1 MMEKNYSQFREISIY
16 DTGLVRTSSYVAGV
30 FKKNNIESL
39 EDLFR
44 LDDEVG
50 INYGANTYS
59 ATYGTCKYVR
69 SQIHGIIKLLRYKY
83 LNEDLFAD
91 TLYDNNYNLVS
102 EYFKDTYIPADPST
116 YPPRFIEF
124 LNMHPDGKKIN
135 SEFKDL
141 GFSDNEIEIICKY
154 AYKLNGSNFEFSKVF
169 VNVADGILENM
180 SEYNIRL
187 FANKAEQSI
196 FLEKVRLVSDYIKK
210 DNKLSDSAGIS
221 AVELIE
227 EEKRLIAELSE
238 LNDRSAKITSRIN
251 EIQET
256 LKSGK
261 SIRW

>member
-1 MMEKNYSQFREISIY
+1 MEKNYSEFREISIY
-16 DTGLVRTSSYVAGV
+16 DTGLVRPSSYVAGI

-44 LDDEVG
+44 LDDELG

-59 ATYGTCKYVR
+59 ATNGTCKYVR

-91 TLYDNNYNLVS
+91 TLYDLKS
-102 EYFKDTYIPADPST
+102 EYFEYSYIPANPST
-116 YPPRFIEF
+116 YPPRFSKF
-124 LNMHPDGKKIN
+124 LNRDSDGERIN
-135 SEFKDL
+135 IDFKDL
-141 GFSDNEIEIICKY
+141 GFSDNEIEIICRY
-154 AYKLNGSNFEFSKVF
+154 AYKLNGNNFEFGSIF
-169 VNVADGILENM
+169 LNIADGITKNM
-180 SEYNIRL
+180 KEYNQRM

-196 FLEKVRLVSDYIKK
+196 FLEKVGLVSDYIKK

-221 AVELIE
+221 AAELIE

-261 SIRW
+261 GMR